1 VKTKRFRAA
10 DRATALR
17 LIRDELG
24 PDALILQEQ
33 RVKPG
38 LFGLLGAA
46 QVEILAGIEDALVA
60 EQAAPPPSNGAV
72 HADFSAAARQLARD
86 VQNADP
92 RDLLP
97 PQPAAGGLSDEG
109 ASKLAAILESFAK
122 SGQPVPPAMA
132 ASLADL
138 IGRSASGEERPHP
151 SPVPRGEGVNQP
163 RPLGEAAR
171 SAGEGSA
178 NGAASIQETLQDLQ
192 VAIGRL
198 TQQQQDAQFPRESPA
213 VRLVYQQLIAAEMDP
228 GLALDLAGQLSE
240 EVGTDVYAD
249 PQRVSRRM
257 TELIE
262 ERVQVGKLRLPP
274 HFQYIER
281 TAPPCV
287 VVLIG
292 PTGVGKTTTLA
303 KLASHFAFTDGKKVA
318 LVTTDTFRIAAAQQ
332 LGTYAEILELPL
344 EIVYRAEEVPAA
356 IRRHMDADI
365 VLVDTPG
372 CGQQD
377 DVKVGELGA
386 FVDATVATVPD
397 AVVLLT
403 LAAPTKLRDLL
414 SVQRG
419 FAPVHT
425 HGLIFTK
432 LDESTAYGPLVS
444 LAVRARKPVYFLTTG
459 QMVPNDI
466 EPATRRRLARLVQHG
481 LTPVPADEE
490 DS

>member
-1 VKTKRFRAA
+1 MRTKPFRAA
-10 DRATALR
+10 DKATALR
-17 LIRDELG
+17 MIRDELG
-24 PDALILQEQ
+24 PDALILQER

-38 LFGLLGAA
+38 LFGLLGPE
-46 QVEILAGIEDALVA
+46 QVEIIAGIDDLTESAPVA
-60 EQAAPPPSNGAV
+60 PSAPAAHVTAPSNGV
-72 HADFSAAARQLARD
+72 HADFSAAARRLARD
-86 VQNADP
+86 VQDADP

-97 PQPAAGGLSDEG
+97 PTPAAGGLSDEG
-109 ASKLAAILESFAK
+109 ASKLAAILESFSK

-138 IGRSASGEERPHP
+138 IGRSAAGEEVTLPAP
-151 SPVPRGEGVNQP
+151 APPPAPKPAS
-163 RPLGEAAR
+163 EAR
-171 SAGEGSA
+171 NGS
-178 NGAASIQETLQDLQ
+178 LQDTLPQLQ
-192 VAIGRL
+192 GAIQRL

-213 VRLVYQQLIAAEMDP
+213 VRLVYQQLIAAEVDP
-228 GLALDLAGQLSE
+228 GLALDLAGQLSDE
-240 EVGTDVYAD
+240 IGADVYAD
-249 PQRVSRRM
+249 PERVGRRL
-257 TELIE
+257 TELFE
-262 ERVQVGKLRLPP
+262 ERLQVAKLRLPP
-274 HFQYIER
+274 HFQFIER

-287 VVLIG
+287 VVLVG

-303 KLASHFAFTDGKKVA
+303 KLASHFAFTEGKKVA

-377 DVKVGELGA
+377 DVKIGELSA
-386 FVDATVATVPD
+386 FVDATVDTVPD

-419 FAPVHT
+419 FAPVHS

-432 LDESTAYGPLVS
+432 LDETNAYGPVVS
-444 LAVRARKPVYFLTTG
+444 LAARVRKPVYFLATG

-466 EPATRRRLARLVQHG
+466 EVATRRRLARLVQHG
-481 LTPVPADEE
+481 LAPVPAGEE
-490 DS
+490 VA